1 MVDETSLHRI
11 IHLLNGG
18 TVRMTPYEQL
28 GLFTSLR
35 ALAMGEFCGAVV
47 PEERKSA
54 AAPEDVEDS
63 EAEDPEWQSPISA
76 VPIVKR
82 KRGRPR
88 TREPMIGPKR
98 PRGRPRLPENMLRER
113 RGKPIGAQVSA
124 NNVARSRFR
133 CREQEVITDWL
144 RNI

>member
-1 MVDETSLHRI
+1 MRRI
-11 IHLLNGG
+11 VHLINGA
-18 TVRMTPYEQL
+18 TIRMTPSEQL

-35 ALAMGEFCGAVV
+35 ALAMGEFCGAIV

-54 AAPEDVEDS
+54 PAPEEGAPLDVEDS
-63 EAEDPEWQSPISA
+63 EAEDPEWPSPISA
-76 VPIVKR
+76 VPPTVKR

-113 RGKPIGAQVSA
+113 RGKPVGAQISA
-124 NNVARSRFR
+124 NDV
-133 CREQEVITDWL
+133 
-144 RNI
+144 